1 MADMLTTLADIG
13 EDAVRMLVGIF
24 EGIAASGKHKPGFN
38 ARFISEREI
47 LSTKHT
53 GFCVTGRR
61 NLSNKQS
68 YSGLYV
74 QSPTGGGKTT
84 TVILPSLYS
93 MTGSFIVHDPAG
105 EIEKMSAGFLKE
117 KGYEIKVLNFSR
129 PDISCGFNPL
139 TRANTS
145 TEIQK
150 TANMLVTASLGENAK
165 DPFWNVSATSLLS
178 NLISVIKTQPAEMQT
193 PYALLQLLN
202 LLSTAPKTVLHF
214 FKTHANDAVW
224 SDFSAFMHQEEKVRS
239 SVIATCRAALQ
250 IFSDPEG
257 VGKITAFD
265 NLHMEDFRNK
275 KCVLYIQNAISDQR
289 FFAVLTSIFFEQFF
303 SFILS
308 RMPEQTEQDIYFLI
322 DEASSLKL
330 PTLPLAMANIRK
342 HRAGCAIIVQDF
354 NQLLR
359 NYGKQDAEAIRSN
372 CYAKLYFG
380 GSGQETTQSLES
392 ILGKTEVTDAD
403 GKKKVLPLMTAD
415 AIRTMQSDQAILLCG
430 NLKPML
436 VKLNPFYN
444 NSTYRRNAA
453 MVAPTHLNQIPFN
466 EIPTLSLDTD
476 EDDEE

>member
-1 MADMLTTLADIG
+1 MADLITNLGDIG
-13 EDAVRMLVGIF
+13 EEAIRMLVGAVQD
-24 EGIAASGKHKPGFN
+24 IANGTKKISAYDAH
-38 ARFISEREI
+38 FISEREI
-47 LSTKHT
+47 LSKKHT
-53 GFCVTGRR
+53 GFSVSGYR

-68 YSGLYV
+68 YAGLYV

-84 TVILPSLYS
+84 TVILPGLYS
-93 MTGSFIVHDPAG
+93 MTGNFIVHDPAG
-105 EIEKMSAGFLKE
+105 EIALSSSKYLQN
-117 KGYEIKVLNFSR
+117 KGYEIKILNFSR

-150 TANMLVTASLGENAK
+150 TANMLVNAALGENAK
-165 DPFWNVSATSLLS
+165 DPFWNVSATSLLA
-178 NLISVIKTQPAEMQT
+178 NLISVLKTQPVKKQT

-202 LLSTAPKTVLHF
+202 LLSSAPKTVLHF
-214 FKTHANDAVW
+214 FKTHATDAVW

-265 NLHMEDFRNK
+265 NLNMEDFRNK
-275 KCVLYIQNAISDQR
+275 KCVLYIQNSIADQR

-303 SFILS
+303 SYILS
-308 RMPEQTEQDIYFLI
+308 RIPEKTEQDIYFLI
-322 DEASSLKL
+322 DEASSLKI
-330 PTLPLAMANIRK
+330 PMLPLAMANIRK

-380 GSGQETTQSLES
+380 GSGHETTQALES
-392 ILGKTEVTDAD
+392 MLGKTEVTDED
-403 GKKKVLPLMTAD
+403 GRKKVMPLMTAD
-415 AIRTMQSDQAILLCG
+415 SIRTMKSDQAILLCG

-436 VKLNPFYN
+436 VTLHPFYN
-444 NSTYRRNAA
+444 NPAYRRYS
-453 MVAPTHLNQIPFN
+453 MMPAPSHMNQIPFT

-476 EDDEE
+476 EDEEL